1 MITHVKTTR
10 FLKIGVLM
18 VMSALVACTQKA
30 AEEPKSGIPAAVT
43 KERILNADGEPGN
56 WMSHGRTYSE
66 QRYSPLS
73 QITDQNVDQLG
84 LAWHFDLG
92 DTRGIE
98 ATPIVV
104 DGVMY
109 VTGGWSKVFALD
121 AVTGEQIWAYDPAVD
136 KAYFI
141 NLCCD
146 AVNRGVAAWEGK
158 IFSGV
163 VDGRLVALD
172 AASGEVAWEVQT
184 TPTDKP
190 YSITGA
196 PRVVDGKVIIGNGGS
211 ELGVRGYVTAYDASS
226 GEQLWRF
233 YTVPGN
239 PNEPFENA
247 IHAETVKTWSGEWW
261 NVGGGGTA
269 WDAIA
274 HDPELDLLYIGVG
287 NGAPWN
293 RVYRSAGSGDN
304 LFLSS
309 IVALRPDTGE
319 YVWHY
324 QTTPGESWDYTAT
337 QHMILADLEID
348 NRVRKVIMQAPKNG
362 FFYVLDRATGEFISA
377 EKYTLATWA
386 THIDP
391 ESGRSGRDTRGA
403 L

>member
-10 FLKIGVLM
+10 FLKVGVLM

-30 AEEPKSGIPAAVT
+30 AEEPKSEIPAAVT

-73 QITDQNVDQLG
+73 QVTDQNVDQLG

-158 IFSGV
+158 IFS
-163 VDGRLVALD
+163 
-172 AASGEVAWEVQT
+172 
-184 TPTDKP
+184 
-190 YSITGA
+190 
-196 PRVVDGKVIIGNGGS
+196 
-211 ELGVRGYVTAYDASS
+211 
-226 GEQLWRF
+226 
-233 YTVPGN
+233 
-239 PNEPFENA
+239 
-247 IHAETVKTWSGEWW
+247 
-261 NVGGGGTA
+261 
-269 WDAIA
+269 
-274 HDPELDLLYIGVG
+274 
-287 NGAPWN
+287 
-293 RVYRSAGSGDN
+293 
-304 LFLSS
+304 
-309 IVALRPDTGE
+309 
-319 YVWHY
+319 
-324 QTTPGESWDYTAT
+324 
-337 QHMILADLEID
+337 
-348 NRVRKVIMQAPKNG
+348 
-362 FFYVLDRATGEFISA
+362 
-377 EKYTLATWA
+377 
-386 THIDP
+386 
-391 ESGRSGRDTRGA
+391 
-403 L
+403 